1 MFRLFDTCSYTIER
15 LWQHRLLALWVLIG
29 LIVAITLALSLPL
42 YVDAV
47 YSDLL
52 TSRLSNP
59 PFAYRIRYLGAW
71 EGNIGAADVQNTDA
85 AVHQGFVT
93 TINYPITRDASFIRI
108 GMWNR
113 TLEDGTRFGAVDIGA
128 WEGVEDQIVITKGEW
143 PLGAE
148 LEDDRVPLLIP
159 EVMFY
164 ASGLEI
170 GTDITLQTSGAD
182 AVEARVAAMWRPKDI
197 NDPSWIFTPK
207 FFDEIILVPPDAAW
221 EMVEGIENPIT
232 EAAWY
237 LVFADTQIGAT
248 DVDTLLTNTTSGLKT
263 IETVLPGTRF
273 ETPETG
279 LRTFNDEVT
288 RITLQLFIIIAPV
301 GGLVLYFVSMVAGL
315 LVNRQ
320 EPEDARLSSRGMSRR
335 RILAL
340 HFLMWFALTGTAFAI
355 SIVLSPW
362 IVRLVGQTT
371 SFLRFETSSSDLEV
385 VFTTEALVAGFIT
398 GLIAASSGLFL
409 AWRSTRR
416 NINSSRQ
423 LAARAQRAWWQRTYL
438 DLLLLIPAMYVLYT
452 LSQDRL
458 RLQAD
463 SPFSDPITF
472 AGPTLFSLG
481 MTLLFLRIYPFLL
494 DVAGRFVAYTR
505 SIAVLMAF
513 RELTRSIGRYRGTLL
528 MMTFTLSLTG
538 FTASMANTLDR
549 SLQDTLQYRIG
560 ADLVLT
566 TAIDAQTEQAQDT
579 ETGEVSTTVT
589 GFNAPPI
596 EDLYDLQGVESVSRI
611 GEFNARLATNGR
623 NRIDGIALGVDRWAL
638 AAVTPFRDDYADD
651 SLANLMNKLATTRTG
666 VLLSRQTMIDQ
677 NLAIGQVLTLE
688 VQALNAWY
696 PLDVTVMDVIDY
708 FPTIDPSEHGF
719 FLITNL
725 TPIFEAVGTPLP
737 FNVWVGLQPDADPAR
752 VLAEIRDTGF
762 PFVRWQDPITAL
774 SIAQA
779 EPGRRGVFGFL
790 SIGFLSAIALTLIA
804 TIIQNAAAYRAQ
816 ARQLGALQAMGL
828 GSGTVSSYMLLLQ
841 GAAAGGSILC
851 GTLIGALTTLLF
863 LPLLDFSGGLPP
875 YLVRVAWDQVVLV
888 YGAFAGA
895 FLVVTLL
902 TTISLS
908 RQQLTTVVRLG
919 EI

>member
-1 MFRLFDTCSYTIER
+1 MFRIFDTCGYMIER

-29 LIVAITLALSLPL
+29 LVVAITLALSLPL

-52 TSRLSNP
+52 SSRLANP

-71 EGNIGAADVQNTDA
+71 EGSIGISDVQNTDA
-85 AVHQGFVT
+85 AVHQGFIS
-93 TINYPITRDASFIRI
+93 TIGYPTTRDASFIRI
-108 GMWNR
+108 GTWNR
-113 TLEDGTRFGAVDIGA
+113 TLEDGTRFGVVDIGA
-128 WEGVEDQIVITKGEW
+128 LTGVDDQMVISKGEW
-143 PLGAE
+143 PVEGE
-148 LEDDRVPLLIP
+148 LEEGRLPLLIP
-159 EVMFY
+159 EIMFY
-164 ASGLEI
+164 TNGLDV
-170 GTDITLQTSGAD
+170 GTDLTLQTSGAEPI
-182 AVEARVAAMWRPKDI
+182 EARIAAMWRPTNP
-197 NDPSWIFTPK
+197 NDPAWIFTPK
-207 FFDEIILVPPDAAW
+207 FFDEIILVSPDAAVQI
-221 EMVEGIENPIT
+221 VEEAEIPIT

-237 LVFADTQIGAT
+237 VVFDQTQIGAA
-248 DVDTLLTNTTSGLKT
+248 DVDTLLANTTTGLKT

-273 ETPETG
+273 ETPEVG
-279 LRTFNDEVT
+279 LRAFNDEVS
-288 RITLQLFIIIAPV
+288 RFTLQLFIIIAPI

-315 LVNRQ
+315 LVSRQ
-320 EPEDARLSSRGMSRR
+320 EPEDVRLSSRGMSRR
-335 RILAL
+335 RILML
-340 HFLMWFALTGTAFAI
+340 HFLMWFTLVGAAFGL
-355 SIVLSPW
+355 SIVLSPY
-362 IVRLVGQTT
+362 VVQLVGQTT
-371 SFLRFETSSSDLEV
+371 SFLRFDITTPDLEI
-385 VFTTEALVAGFIT
+385 VFTTEALAAGVIT

-416 NINSSRQ
+416 NVNSARQ
-423 LAARAQRAWWQRTYL
+423 IAARAQRAWWQRAYL
-438 DLLLLIPAMYVLYT
+438 DLLLLIPALYVLYT
-452 LSQDRL
+452 LSQNRL

-494 DVAGRFVAYTR
+494 NIAGRLIAYTR

-513 RELTRSIGRYRGTLL
+513 RELTRSIGRYRGALL
-528 MMTFTLSLTG
+528 MMAFTLSLTG

-566 TAIDAQTEQAQDT
+566 TAIDAETEQEQDT
-579 ETGEVSTTVT
+579 ETGEVTTTVT
-589 GFNAPPI
+589 GFNAPPVENLYNLPGI
-596 EDLYDLQGVESVSRI
+596 ENVSRI
-611 GEFNARLATNGR
+611 GEFNARLTTGGR
-623 NRIDGIALGVDRWAL
+623 NRLDGIALGVDRWAM
-638 AAVTPFRDDYADD
+638 ASITPFREDYADE
-651 SLANLMNKLATTRTG
+651 SLAALMNKLATTRTG
-666 VLLSRQTMIDQ
+666 VLINRQTMIDQ
-677 NLAIGQVLTLE
+677 NLAIGQVLRLE
-688 VQALNAWY
+688 VQALNTWY
-696 PLDVTVMDVIDY
+696 PMDVTIIDVLDY
-708 FPTIDPSEHGF
+708 FPTIDPRGQGF
-719 FLITNL
+719 FLVTNL
-725 TPIFEAVGTPLP
+725 TPIFEAVGSPLP
-737 FNVWVGLQPDADPAR
+737 FDVWVGLKPDADVDT
-752 VLAEIRDTGF
+752 VLAEIRAADF
-762 PFVRWQDPITAL
+762 PVLRWQDPVTAL
-774 SIAQA
+774 SVAQA

-816 ARQLGALQAMGL
+816 SRQLGALQAMGL

-875 YLVRVAWDQVVLV
+875 YLVRVAWDQVLVV

-895 FLVVTLL
+895 FLIVTLL

-908 RQQLTTVVRLG
+908 RQQLATVVRLG